1 MSKYFNL
8 YDLNYNSLGDSKIK
22 QLVDLVKKK
31 HVRRFRTNA
40 KLSFSLSIKRNY
52 SPSAYLDSTRKNPL
66 RRTLV
71 KLRIG
76 CRKLHVETGRYVKI
90 PLDERICSPC
100 GGKFP

>member
-1 MSKYFNL
+1 MS
-8 YDLNYNSLGDSKIK
+8 LNGI
-22 QLVDLVKKK
+22 
-31 HVRRFRTNA
+31 RRFRTNA
-40 KLSFSLSIKRNY
+40 KLSFSLSIKKNY

-76 CRKLHVETGRYVKI
+76 CHKLRVETGRYVKI

-100 GGKFP
+100 GGIKIDDETHLL